1 MLFPKIKIFMMMVLS
16 IVIMGNI
23 NVYTALAEENIASGI
38 YEVAND
44 VYHDTEIGMS
54 MARSYLNDTMTVK
67 ITKDE
72 VLYTIGFS
80 GTDYMENYRVK
91 VNDVEVPVERVD
103 GDGIVTL
110 KVSATSLSD
119 ELKACIYVGPMGR
132 DVEFGI
138 IPKLETMSLIESIE
152 EESTEETTENSAIE
166 EIQDNEIMP
175 ISENNNTEENNSIS
189 KVILFGGVAILV
201 IGIVCTIMLK
211 RKKYITFFLCEYFAY

>member
-1 MLFPKIKIFMMMVLS
+1 MKIINKIKILIMIMLS
-16 IVIMGNI
+16 IVVIGNI
-23 NVYTALAEENIASGI
+23 NIYTVFAEEKIASGI
-38 YEVAND
+38 YEVSNE
-44 VYHDTEIGMS
+44 VYHDNEIGMS
-54 MARSYLNDTMTVK
+54 MARSYLKDNMTMK
-67 ITKDE
+67 ITKNE
-72 VLYTIGFS
+72 VFYTIGFT

-103 GDGIVTL
+103 EDGIVTL

-152 EESTEETTENSAIE
+152 EESTEETTEKTTEDSVIE
-166 EIQDNEIMP
+166 EIQDNEIML
-175 ISENNNTEENNSIS
+175 ISENNNTEENNSN

-211 RKKYITFFLCEYFAY
+211 RKK

>member
-1 MLFPKIKIFMMMVLS
+1 MKIINKIKILIMIMLS
-16 IVIMGNI
+16 IVVMGNI
-23 NVYTALAEENIASGI
+23 NIYTVFAEEKIASGI
-38 YEVAND
+38 YEVSNE

-54 MARSYLNDTMTVK
+54 MARSYLKDTMTMK
-67 ITKDE
+67 ITKNE
-72 VLYTIGFS
+72 VLYTIGFT

-91 VNDVEVPVERVD
+91 VNDVEVPVESVD

-175 ISENNNTEENNSIS
+175 ISENNNTEENSSIS

-211 RKKYITFFLCEYFAY
+211 RKK

>member
-1 MLFPKIKIFMMMVLS
+1 MKIINKIKIFMMMVLS

-166 EIQDNEIMP
+166 EIQYNEIMP

-211 RKKYITFFLCEYFAY
+211 RKK

>member
-1 MLFPKIKIFMMMVLS
+1 MKIINKIKIFMMMVLS

-80 GTDYMENYRVK
+80 GTDYMENYRIK
-91 VNDVEVPVERVD
+91 VNDLEVPVEIVD
-103 GDGIVTL
+103 EDTEAGTITL
-110 KVSATSLSD
+110 QVATTSLD
-119 ELKACIYVGPMGR
+119 DQLKACIYVGPMER
-132 DVEFGI
+132 DVQFKVIPKFDTLTLVEKLEAPKVENKESSNENLSDETGKSEDAISEATGLANNKNMFIYIGGGI
-138 IPKLETMSLIESIE
+138 IIVALIVS
-152 EESTEETTENSAIE
+152 
-166 EIQDNEIMP
+166 
-175 ISENNNTEENNSIS
+175 
-189 KVILFGGVAILV
+189 LV
-201 IGIVCTIMLK
+201 IFK
-211 RKKYITFFLCEYFAY
+211 RKK

>member
-1 MLFPKIKIFMMMVLS
+1 MKIINKIKIFMMMVLS

-72 VLYTIGFS
+72 VFYTIGFS

-201 IGIVCTIMLK
+201 IGIVCTIILK
-211 RKKYITFFLCEYFAY
+211 RKK

>member
-1 MLFPKIKIFMMMVLS
+1 MKIINKIKILIMIMLS
-16 IVIMGNI
+16 IVVMGNI
-23 NVYTALAEENIASGI
+23 NIYTVFAEEKIASGI
-38 YEVAND
+38 YEVSNE

-152 EESTEETTENSAIE
+152 EESTEETTENTAIE

-211 RKKYITFFLCEYFAY
+211 RKK

>member
-1 MLFPKIKIFMMMVLS
+1 MKIINKIKILIMIMLS
-16 IVIMGNI
+16 IVVMGNI
-23 NVYTALAEENIASGI
+23 NIYTVFAEEKIASGI
-38 YEVAND
+38 YEVSNE

-54 MARSYLNDTMTVK
+54 MARSYLKDTMTIK
-67 ITKDE
+67 ITKNE
-72 VLYTIGFS
+72 VLYTIGFT

-103 GDGIVTL
+103 EDGIVTL

-211 RKKYITFFLCEYFAY
+211 RKK

>member
-1 MLFPKIKIFMMMVLS
+1 MKIINKIKILIMIMLS
-16 IVIMGNI
+16 IVVMGNI
-23 NVYTALAEENIASGI
+23 NIYTVFAEEKIVSGI
-38 YEVAND
+38 YEVSNE

-54 MARSYLNDTMTVK
+54 MARSYLKDTMTMK
-67 ITKDE
+67 ITKNE
-72 VLYTIGFS
+72 VLYTIGFT

-211 RKKYITFFLCEYFAY
+211 RKK

>member
-1 MLFPKIKIFMMMVLS
+1 MKIINKIKIFMMMVLS

-152 EESTEETTENSAIE
+152 EESTKETTENSAIE

-211 RKKYITFFLCEYFAY
+211 RKK

>member
-1 MLFPKIKIFMMMVLS
+1 MKIINKIKIFMMMVLS

-54 MARSYLNDTMTVK
+54 MARSYLKDTMTIK
-67 ITKDE
+67 ITKNE
-72 VLYTIGFS
+72 VLYTIGFT

-175 ISENNNTEENNSIS
+175 ISENNNTEENSSIS

-211 RKKYITFFLCEYFAY
+211 RKK

>member
-1 MLFPKIKIFMMMVLS
+1 MKIINEIKIFMMMVLS

-211 RKKYITFFLCEYFAY
+211 RKK

>member
-1 MLFPKIKIFMMMVLS
+1 MKIINKIKILIMIMLS
-16 IVIMGNI
+16 IVVMGNI
-23 NVYTALAEENIASGI
+23 NIYTVFAEEKIASGI
-38 YEVAND
+38 YEVSNE

-54 MARSYLNDTMTVK
+54 MARSYLKDTMTMK
-67 ITKDE
+67 ITKNE
-72 VLYTIGFS
+72 VLYTIGFT

-152 EESTEETTENSAIE
+152 EENTEETTENSAIE

-211 RKKYITFFLCEYFAY
+211 RKK

>member
-1 MLFPKIKIFMMMVLS
+1 MKIINKIKILIIIMLS
-16 IVIMGNI
+16 IVVMGNI
-23 NVYTALAEENIASGI
+23 NIYTVFAEEKIASGI
-38 YEVAND
+38 YEVSNE

-54 MARSYLNDTMTVK
+54 MARSYLKDTMTMK
-67 ITKDE
+67 ITKNE
-72 VLYTIGFS
+72 VLYTIGFT

-152 EESTEETTENSAIE
+152 EESTEETTENTAIE

-211 RKKYITFFLCEYFAY
+211 RKK

>member
-1 MLFPKIKIFMMMVLS
+1 MKIINKIKILIMIMLS
-16 IVIMGNI
+16 IVVMGNI
-23 NVYTALAEENIASGI
+23 NIYTVFAEEKIASGI
-38 YEVAND
+38 YEVSNE

-54 MARSYLNDTMTVK
+54 MARSYLKDTMTMK
-67 ITKDE
+67 ITKNE
-72 VLYTIGFS
+72 VLYTIGFT

-103 GDGIVTL
+103 GDGIVIL

-211 RKKYITFFLCEYFAY
+211 RKK

>member
-1 MLFPKIKIFMMMVLS
+1 MKIINKIKIFIMMVLS

-38 YEVAND
+38 YEGAND

-211 RKKYITFFLCEYFAY
+211 RKK

>member
-1 MLFPKIKIFMMMVLS
+1 MKILNKIKIFMMMVLS

-211 RKKYITFFLCEYFAY
+211 RKK

>member
-1 MLFPKIKIFMMMVLS
+1 MKIINKIKILIMIMLS
-16 IVIMGNI
+16 IVVMGNI
-23 NVYTALAEENIASGI
+23 NIYTVFAEEKIASGI
-38 YEVAND
+38 YEVSNE
-44 VYHDTEIGMS
+44 VYHDNEIGMS
-54 MARSYLNDTMTVK
+54 MARSYLKDTMTMK
-67 ITKDE
+67 ITKNE
-72 VLYTIGFS
+72 VLYTIGFT

-211 RKKYITFFLCEYFAY
+211 RKK

>member
-1 MLFPKIKIFMMMVLS
+1 MKIINKIKIFMMMVLS

-175 ISENNNTEENNSIS
+175 ISENINTEENNSIS

-201 IGIVCTIMLK
+201 ICIVCTIMLK
-211 RKKYITFFLCEYFAY
+211 RKK

>member
-1 MLFPKIKIFMMMVLS
+1 MKIINKIKILIMIMLS
-16 IVIMGNI
+16 IVVIGNI
-23 NVYTALAEENIASGI
+23 NIYTVFAEEKIASGI
-38 YEVAND
+38 YEVSNE

-54 MARSYLNDTMTVK
+54 MARSYLKDTMTMK
-67 ITKDE
+67 ITKNE
-72 VLYTIGFS
+72 VLYTIGFT
-80 GTDYMENYRVK
+80 GTDYMENYRMK

-211 RKKYITFFLCEYFAY
+211 RKK

>member
-1 MLFPKIKIFMMMVLS
+1 MKIINKIKILIMIMLS
-16 IVIMGNI
+16 IVVMGNI
-23 NVYTALAEENIASGI
+23 NIYTVFAEEKIASGI
-38 YEVAND
+38 YEVSNE
-44 VYHDTEIGMS
+44 VYHDNEIGMS
-54 MARSYLNDTMTVK
+54 MARSYLKDTMTMK
-67 ITKDE
+67 ITKNE
-72 VLYTIGFS
+72 VLYTIGFT

-119 ELKACIYVGPMGR
+119 ELKACIYVGPMGI

-201 IGIVCTIMLK
+201 ICIVCTIMLK
-211 RKKYITFFLCEYFAY
+211 RKK

>member
-1 MLFPKIKIFMMMVLS
+1 MKIINKIKIFMMMVLS

-175 ISENNNTEENNSIS
+175 ISENNNTEENSSIS

-211 RKKYITFFLCEYFAY
+211 RKK

>member
-1 MLFPKIKIFMMMVLS
+1 MKIINKIKIFMMMVLS

-80 GTDYMENYRVK
+80 GTDYMENYRIK
-91 VNDVEVPVERVD
+91 VNDLEVPVEIVD
-103 GDGIVTL
+103 EDTEAGTITL
-110 KVSATSLSD
+110 QVATTSLD
-119 ELKACIYVGPMGR
+119 DQLKACIYVGPMER

-138 IPKLETMSLIESIE
+138 IPNLATMSLVEAIE
-152 EESTEETTENSAIE
+152 EETMEDL
-166 EIQDNEIMP
+166 QDNETVYAKED
-175 ISENNNTEENNSIS
+175 SKTEEKGIG
-189 KVILFGGVAILV
+189 KGILFAGAAILV
-201 IGIVCTIMLK
+201 VIIAGTIVIK
-211 RKKYITFFLCEYFAY
+211 RKK

>member
-1 MLFPKIKIFMMMVLS
+1 MKIINKIKILIMIMLS
-16 IVIMGNI
+16 IVVMGNI
-23 NVYTALAEENIASGI
+23 NIYTVFAEEKIASGI
-38 YEVAND
+38 YEVSNE
-44 VYHDTEIGMS
+44 VYHDNEIGMS
-54 MARSYLNDTMTVK
+54 MARSYLKDTMTIK
-67 ITKDE
+67 ITKNE
-72 VLYTIGFS
+72 VLYTIGFT

-201 IGIVCTIMLK
+201 ICIVCTIMLK
-211 RKKYITFFLCEYFAY
+211 RKK

>member
-1 MLFPKIKIFMMMVLS
+1 MKIINKIKIFMMMVLS

-110 KVSATSLSD
+110 KVSVTSLSD

-211 RKKYITFFLCEYFAY
+211 RKK

>member
-1 MLFPKIKIFMMMVLS
+1 MKIINKIKIFMMMVLS

-166 EIQDNEIMP
+166 EIQDIEIMP

-211 RKKYITFFLCEYFAY
+211 RKK

>member
-1 MLFPKIKIFMMMVLS
+1 MKIINKIKIFMMMVLS

-23 NVYTALAEENIASGI
+23 NVYTVLAEENIASGI

-211 RKKYITFFLCEYFAY
+211 RKK

>member
-1 MLFPKIKIFMMMVLS
+1 MKIINKIKILIMIMLS
-16 IVIMGNI
+16 IVVMGNI
-23 NVYTALAEENIASGI
+23 NIYTVFAEEKIASGI
-38 YEVAND
+38 YEVSNE
-44 VYHDTEIGMS
+44 VYHDNEIGMS
-54 MARSYLNDTMTVK
+54 MARSYLKDTMTMK
-67 ITKDE
+67 IKKNE
-72 VLYTIGFS
+72 VLYTIGFT
-80 GTDYMENYRVK
+80 GTDYMENYRMK

-211 RKKYITFFLCEYFAY
+211 RKK

>member
-1 MLFPKIKIFMMMVLS
+1 MIMLS
-16 IVIMGNI
+16 IVVMGNI
-23 NVYTALAEENIASGI
+23 NIYTVFAEEKIASGI
-38 YEVAND
+38 YEVSNE
-44 VYHDTEIGMS
+44 VYHDNEIGMS
-54 MARSYLNDTMTVK
+54 MARSYLKDTMTMK
-67 ITKDE
+67 ITKNE
-72 VLYTIGFS
+72 VLYTIGFT

-201 IGIVCTIMLK
+201 ICIVCTIMLK
-211 RKKYITFFLCEYFAY
+211 RKK

>member
-1 MLFPKIKIFMMMVLS
+1 MKIINKIKIFMMMVLS

-110 KVSATSLSD
+110 IVSATSLSD

-211 RKKYITFFLCEYFAY
+211 RKK

>member
-1 MLFPKIKIFMMMVLS
+1 MKIINKIKIFMMMVLS

-54 MARSYLNDTMTVK
+54 MARSYLKDTMTMK
-67 ITKDE
+67 ITKNE
-72 VLYTIGFS
+72 VLYTIGFT

-166 EIQDNEIMP
+166 EIQDNEIML

-211 RKKYITFFLCEYFAY
+211 RKK

>member
-1 MLFPKIKIFMMMVLS
+1 MKIINKIKILIMIILS
-16 IVIMGNI
+16 IVVMGNI
-23 NVYTALAEENIASGI
+23 NIYTVFAEEKIASGI
-38 YEVAND
+38 YEVSNE
-44 VYHDTEIGMS
+44 VYHDNEIGMS
-54 MARSYLNDTMTVK
+54 MARSYLKDTMTIK
-67 ITKDE
+67 ITKNE
-72 VLYTIGFS
+72 VLYTIGFT

-175 ISENNNTEENNSIS
+175 ISENNNTEENNSN

-211 RKKYITFFLCEYFAY
+211 RKK

>member
-1 MLFPKIKIFMMMVLS
+1 MKIINKIKILIMIMLS
-16 IVIMGNI
+16 IVVMGNI
-23 NVYTALAEENIASGI
+23 NIYTVFAEEKIASGI
-38 YEVAND
+38 YEVSNE

-54 MARSYLNDTMTVK
+54 MARSYLKDTMTMK
-67 ITKDE
+67 ITKNE
-72 VLYTIGFS
+72 VLYTIGFT
-80 GTDYMENYRVK
+80 GTDYMENYRMK

-175 ISENNNTEENNSIS
+175 ISENNNTEENSSIS

-201 IGIVCTIMLK
+201 IGIVCTILLK
-211 RKKYITFFLCEYFAY
+211 RKK

>member
-1 MLFPKIKIFMMMVLS
+1 MKIINKIKILIMIMLS
-16 IVIMGNI
+16 IVVMGNI
-23 NVYTALAEENIASGI
+23 NIYTVFAEEKIASGI
-38 YEVAND
+38 YEVSNE

-54 MARSYLNDTMTVK
+54 MARSYLKDTMTMK
-67 ITKDE
+67 ITKNE
-72 VLYTIGFS
+72 VLYTIGFT

-152 EESTEETTENSAIE
+152 EESTEETTENTAIE

-175 ISENNNTEENNSIS
+175 ISEYNNTEENNSIS

-211 RKKYITFFLCEYFAY
+211 RKK

>member
-1 MLFPKIKIFMMMVLS
+1 MKIINKIKIFMMMVLS

-175 ISENNNTEENNSIS
+175 ISENNSIS

-211 RKKYITFFLCEYFAY
+211 RKK

>member
-1 MLFPKIKIFMMMVLS
+1 MKIINKIKIFMMKVLS

-23 NVYTALAEENIASGI
+23 NVYTALAEENMASGI

-110 KVSATSLSD
+110 KVFATSLSD

-201 IGIVCTIMLK
+201 IGIVCTTMLGCV
-211 RKKYITFFLCEYFAY
+211 RQ

>member
-1 MLFPKIKIFMMMVLS
+1 MKIIKKIKILIMIMLS
-16 IVIMGNI
+16 IVVMGNI
-23 NVYTALAEENIASGI
+23 NIYTVFAEEKIASGI
-38 YEVAND
+38 YEVSNE
-44 VYHDTEIGMS
+44 VYHDNEIGMS
-54 MARSYLNDTMTVK
+54 MARSYLKDTMTIK
-67 ITKDE
+67 ITKNE
-72 VLYTIGFS
+72 VLYTIGFT

-103 GDGIVTL
+103 EDGIVTL

-152 EESTEETTENSAIE
+152 EESTEETTEDSVIE
-166 EIQDNEIMP
+166 EIQDNEIML
-175 ISENNNTEENNSIS
+175 ISENNNTEENNSS
-189 KVILFGGVAILV
+189 KVILVGGVVILV

-211 RKKYITFFLCEYFAY
+211 RKK

>member
-1 MLFPKIKIFMMMVLS
+1 MKIINKIKIFMMMVLS

-110 KVSATSLSD
+110 KVSVTSLSD

-189 KVILFGGVAILV
+189 KIILFGGVAILV

-211 RKKYITFFLCEYFAY
+211 RKK

>member
-1 MLFPKIKIFMMMVLS
+1 MKIINKIKILIMIMLS
-16 IVIMGNI
+16 IVVMGNI
-23 NVYTALAEENIASGI
+23 NIYTVFAEEKIASGI
-38 YEVAND
+38 YEVSNE
-44 VYHDTEIGMS
+44 VYHDNEIGMS
-54 MARSYLNDTMTVK
+54 MARSYLKDTMTMK
-67 ITKDE
+67 ITKNE
-72 VLYTIGFS
+72 VLYTIGFT

-201 IGIVCTIMLK
+201 ICIVCTIMLK
-211 RKKYITFFLCEYFAY
+211 RKK

>member
-1 MLFPKIKIFMMMVLS
+1 MKIINKIKIFMMMVLS

-211 RKKYITFFLCEYFAY
+211 RKK